1 MKHHHYN
8 KVWSY
13 LAALVLCLT
22 LIQPPPA
29 RAGGAREVTMRVGEE
44 RRIDAPITTAATNNG
59 YWTCNNTSALSIQNY
74 VGFYCNVRAKAV
86 TGGLTAILTHH
97 YTEKSGSYTYTRTQD
112 VYVTVKPPL
121 PTGVTLTPGSMTL
134 AVGESRSLSASV
146 TPEGADYGSYLYS
159 SEDPSV
165 AEVGSDGSVYGAAPG
180 TTRVQVRTYLE
191 GKRAYCDVTVV
202 PAQHR
207 VLFDANGGSVSPDSI
222 TAANGEPYGD
232 LPVPQREGH
241 VFAGWFTA
249 AGGGTEVRSTDIAE
263 LSGDQTLYAHW
274 APKAAAPA
282 AVMGWTAGSPSTVV
296 LSDPDGVLDG
306 CAAVYAASYS
316 GERMEDLAL
325 GKRLGTTV
333 MVDRGLAAG
342 WKLFFL
348 DGDGAPVCGA
358 VTLLPGQQM

>member
-22 LIQPPPA
+22 LIQPPPTMA
-29 RAGGAREVTMRVGEE
+29 AGTNEVTMRVGEQ
-44 RRIDAPITTAATNNG
+44 RTIYAPIT
-59 YWTCNNTSALSIQNY
+59 SASVSDGNWSSNDPQKVRILSFSSFQCE
-74 VGFYCNVRAKAV
+74 VKA
-86 TGGLTAILTHH
+86 LTAT
-97 YTEKSGSYTYTRTQD
+97 GSSFVNLNYRYRTSTSSPYQNMD
-112 VYVTVKPPL
+112 VRVTVKPPL

-134 AVGESRSLSASV
+134 AVGESRSPSASV

-222 TAANGEPYGD
+222 TAANGEPYGAAIA
-232 LPVPQREGH
+232 LT
-241 VFAGWFTA
+241 AG
-249 AGGGTEVRSTDIAE
+249 I
-263 LSGDQTLYAHW
+263 Q
-274 APKAAAPA
+274 PAAAEH
-282 AVMGWTAGSPSTVV
+282 GSPATR
-296 LSDPDGVLDG
+296 P
-306 CAAVYAASYS
+306 
-316 GERMEDLAL
+316 
-325 GKRLGTTV
+325 
-333 MVDRGLAAG
+333 
-342 WKLFFL
+342 
-348 DGDGAPVCGA
+348 
-358 VTLLPGQQM
+358 

>member
-22 LIQPPPA
+22 LIQPPPTMA
-29 RAGGAREVTMRVGEE
+29 AGTNEVTMRVGEQ
-44 RRIDAPITTAATNNG
+44 RTIYAPIT
-59 YWTCNNTSALSIQNY
+59 SASVSDGNWSSNDPQKVRILSFSSFQCE
-74 VGFYCNVRAKAV
+74 VKA
-86 TGGLTAILTHH
+86 LTAT
-97 YTEKSGSYTYTRTQD
+97 GSSFVNLNYRYRTSTSSPYQNMD
-112 VYVTVKPPL
+112 VRVTVKPPL

-274 APKAAAPA
+274 TPKAAAPA

-348 DGDGAPVCGA
+348 DGDGAPVCGT